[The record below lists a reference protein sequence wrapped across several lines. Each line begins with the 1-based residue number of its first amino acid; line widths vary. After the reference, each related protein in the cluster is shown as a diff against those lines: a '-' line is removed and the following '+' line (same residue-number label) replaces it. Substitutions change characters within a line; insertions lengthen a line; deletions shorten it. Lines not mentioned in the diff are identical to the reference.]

1 MELSLSHPEL
11 LTIADKELGRSF
23 FGGAQEWYSTEWSR
37 RAGCGPTCAS
47 NILTYLSLTRPA
59 LLPLYGY
66 ESMGRADFS
75 RHMEDVYPYLTPGS
89 AGLNRVE
96 LFSDG
101 VAAFARERGILLE
114 PHVLALP
121 GRMTR
126 GRPAVSRLAEFIK
139 AGLMSDCPV
148 GFLNLHRGREKNLQS
163 WHWVTIVAAELEDD
177 RLLATVSDEGRR
189 LQLDLRL
196 WYLTTPM
203 RGALAY
209 FTEGLAPSADS
220 DAEDAKN
227 EKTP

>member
-1 MELSLSHPEL
+1 MELSISHPAL
-11 LTIADKELGRSF
+11 LTISDEEPGRSF

-47 NILTYLSLTRPA
+47 NILAYLSLTRPA
-59 LLPLYGY
+59 LLPLYGHG
-66 ESMGRADFS
+66 SMGRADFS
-75 RHMEDVYPYLTPGS
+75 RHMEDVYPHLTPGS

-96 LFSDG
+96 MFSDG
-101 VAAFARERGILLE
+101 VAAYAWERGILLE
-114 PHVLALP
+114 PHALSLP
-121 GRMTR
+121 GRITR

-148 GFLNLHRGREKNLQS
+148 GFLNLHRGKEKNLQS
-163 WHWVTIVAAELEDD
+163 WHWVTIVAAEFGEDQ
-177 RLLATVSDEGRR
+177 LLVTVSDEGRL

-209 FTEGLAPSADS
+209 FTEGPASAAQLATESA
-220 DAEDAKN
+220 EN
-227 EKTP
+227 QKTP

>member
-1 MELSLSHPEL
+1 MELSISHPEL
-11 LTIADKELGRSF
+11 LTIADEGPGRSF

-47 NILTYLSLTRPA
+47 NILAYLSLTRPA

-75 RHMEDVYPYLTPGS
+75 RHMEDVYPHLTPGS

-101 VAAFARERGILLE
+101 VAAYAMERGILLE
-114 PHVLALP
+114 PHALTLP
-121 GRMTR
+121 GRMAR
-126 GRPAVSRLAEFIK
+126 GRPAISRLAEFIE
-139 AGLMSDCPV
+139 AGLTSDCPV

-177 RLLATVSDEGRR
+177 RLLVTVSDEGRQ

-196 WYLTTPM
+196 WYQTTPM

-209 FTEGLAPSADS
+209 FAERPAPHS
-220 DAEDAKN
+220 EAKDD
-227 EKTP
+227 KKQ

>member
-1 MELSLSHPEL
+1 MELSISHPAL
-11 LTIADKELGRSF
+11 LSIADKDPGRSF
-23 FGGAQEWYSTEWSR
+23 FGGAQEWYSTDWSR

-47 NILTYLSLTRPA
+47 NILAYLSLTHPA

-66 ESMGRADFS
+66 ESMGRVDFS
-75 RHMEDVYPYLTPGS
+75 RHMEDVYPHLTPGR

-101 VAAFARERGILLE
+101 VVAYAAERGIMLE
-114 PHVLALP
+114 SHTLALP

-126 GRPAVSRLAEFIK
+126 GRPAVSQLAEFIK

-163 WHWVTIVAAELEDD
+163 WHWVTIVAAEFEED
-177 RLLATVSDEGRR
+177 RLLVTVSDEG
-189 LQLDLRL
+189 QQIKLDMRL

-209 FTEGLAPSADS
+209 FSENPASCQQV
-220 DAEDAKN
+220 DAGNPKDG
-227 EKTP
+227 KTP